1 MWCLVCSEESA
12 DGIETA
18 ITQEFLSILGGSH
31 ICIVDEYIIYWKR
44 VLRHQKRFRQTWQ
57 LIKDD
62 WSMQM
67 VGADRGRRNSCRQA
81 PVMVSGSAPD
91 PTTLDSSHRTRQLS
105 YHEISIGRVLI
116 WYLPLHFHS
125 TSSASSE
132 HTRPGESSVIN
143 CHVTRFIIACM
154 YVTHHFFPWPSW
166 CRTDSKPKLAE
177 N

>member
-1 MWCLVCSEESA
+1 MEGVVIESA

-18 ITQEFLSILGGSH
+18 ITQEFLSILGGS
-31 ICIVDEYIIYWKR
+31 YIYIYMYRWWMYIEKGSYCTR
-44 VLRHQKRFRQTWQ
+44 NDSDKG
-57 LIKDD
+57 DN
-62 WSMQM
+62 WSNMIGRCNM

-81 PVMVSGSAPD
+81 TVMVSGSAPA
-91 PTTLDSSHRTRQLS
+91 PTTYDSSHRTVQLS

-132 HTRPGESSVIN
+132 HTRSGESSIIN

-154 YVTHHFFPWPSW
+154 YVTHHFFPWPSS